1 MIIPI
6 LLMVVLKK
14 KTLIMLDDFFIRALI
29 AGIGIALV
37 AGPLGCFVIWRRLSF
52 FGDTLSHSA
61 LLGVT
66 LALSFDINIALSVFL
81 ISSAVALVLLK
92 LQKTTNLPGDALLG
106 LLAHSSLAVG
116 LVVISFLSFIR
127 FDIMGLLF
135 GDILAVA
142 PNDIFIIWI
151 GGVLILLV
159 LKIIWKPLF
168 ASTVNYEL
176 AEAEGMNPAR
186 VNAIFTILMAAI
198 IAISIKMVG
207 LLLIT
212 GMLIIPAAMARNLSN
227 NPVQMVVYSV
237 IGGLLSVIV
246 GLFASLELNSP
257 SGPSIITAAL
267 VLFIL
272 SLTKINKFTRLKN

>member
-1 MIIPI
+1 MF
-6 LLMVVLKK
+6 
-14 KTLIMLDDFFIRALI
+14 DDFFIRALV
-29 AGIGIALV
+29 AGLGVALV
-37 AGPLGCFVIWRRLSF
+37 TGPLGCFIIWRRLSF

-66 LALSFDINIALSVFL
+66 LAFSFDINIAFSVFI
-81 ISSAVALVLLK
+81 ISSAIALILLK

-116 LVVISFLSFIR
+116 LVVIGFLSFIR

-135 GDILAVA
+135 GDILAVTE
-142 PNDIFIIWI
+142 NDLIIIWV
-151 GGVLILLV
+151 GGALILFV
-159 LKIIWKPLF
+159 LKLIWKPLF

-176 AEAEGMNPAR
+176 AEAEGMKPER

-212 GMLIIPAAMARNLSN
+212 GMLIIPAAMARNISN
-227 NPVQMVVYSV
+227 NPKQMVLFSI
-237 IGGLLSVIV
+237 IGGLLSVV
-246 GLFASLELNSP
+246 MGLFGSLEINTP
-257 SGPSIITAAL
+257 SGPSIITAGL
-267 VLFIL
+267 ILFIL
-272 SLTKINKFTRLKN
+272 SLIKIKRLSQLNN

>member
-1 MIIPI
+1 
-6 LLMVVLKK
+6 
-14 KTLIMLDDFFIRALI
+14 MLDDFFIRALV
-29 AGIGIALV
+29 AGLGV
-37 AGPLGCFVIWRRLSF
+37 AIVTGPLGCFVIWRRLSY
-52 FGDTLSHSA
+52 FGDTLAHSA

-66 LALSFDINIALSVFL
+66 LAYTMEFNIALSVFI
-81 ISSAVALVLLK
+81 ISSLIALILIQ
-92 LQKTTNLPGDALLG
+92 LQKKTNLPGDALLG
-106 LLAHSSLAVG
+106 LLAHSSLAIG
-116 LVVISFLSFIR
+116 LVVIGFLTFIR

-135 GDILAVA
+135 GDILAVTV
-142 PNDIFIIWI
+142 DDLLIIWI
-151 GGVLILLV
+151 GGPLILLI

-176 AEAEGMNPAR
+176 AEAEGLNPDRAK
-186 VNAIFTILMAAI
+186 AIFTVLMAGI

>member
-1 MIIPI
+1 MF
-6 LLMVVLKK
+6 
-14 KTLIMLDDFFIRALI
+14 DDFFIRALV
-29 AGIGIALV
+29 AGLGVALV
-37 AGPLGCFVIWRRLSF
+37 TGPLGCFIIWRRLSF

-66 LALSFDINIALSVFL
+66 LAFSFDINIAFSVFI
-81 ISSAVALVLLK
+81 ISSAIALILLK

-116 LVVISFLSFIR
+116 LVVIGFLSFIR

-135 GDILAVA
+135 GDILAVTE
-142 PNDIFIIWI
+142 NDLIIIWV
-151 GGVLILLV
+151 GGAIILFV
-159 LKIIWKPLF
+159 LKLIWKPLF

-176 AEAEGMNPAR
+176 AEAEGMKPER

-212 GMLIIPAAMARNLSN
+212 GMLIIPAAMARNISN
-227 NPVQMVVYSV
+227 NPKQMVLFSV
-237 IGGLLSVIV
+237 VGGLLSVV
-246 GLFASLELNSP
+246 MGLFGSLEINTP
-257 SGPSIITAAL
+257 SGPSIITAGL
-267 VLFIL
+267 ILFIL
-272 SLTKINKFTRLKN
+272 SLIKIKRLSQLNN

>member
-1 MIIPI
+1 
-6 LLMVVLKK
+6 
-14 KTLIMLDDFFIRALI
+14 MLDDFFIRALI

-66 LALSFDINIALSVFL
+66 LALSFDINIALSVFFV
-81 ISSAVALVLLK
+81 SSAVALVLLK

-227 NPVQMVVYSV
+227 NPIQMVAYSV

-257 SGPSIITAAL
+257 SGPSIITTAL